1 MDNLSMKLLL
11 ILLPCLLLAGPKPS
25 RYNCP
30 AGQTFDVAYSGNRA
44 EITIPGKPRLKLPS
58 ISTFSYSDGFSLLSL
73 KGPEATFASGVI
85 TLANCL
91 DSNAPPQALQKA
103 MTPSLSPLGNWEL
116 ASLAG
121 QPVAL
126 ARPATVNLTAD
137 GGASGFAGCNKF
149 NSGYTTSGP
158 ALSFTNTVSTKM
170 ACEGDRMKVEVDLF
184 RALGKA
190 ASFALDGGTL
200 TLLNAAGQPL
210 ATFRK
215 I

>member
-85 TLANCL
+85 TLANA
-91 DSNAPPQALQKA
+91 AP
-103 MTPSLSPLGNWEL
+103 
-116 ASLAG
+116 AG
-121 QPVAL
+121 THTIAIQ
-126 ARPATVNLTAD
+126 TAD
-137 GGASGFAGCNKF
+137 NCFVI
-149 NSGYTTSGP
+149 
-158 ALSFTNTVSTKM
+158 TN
-170 ACEGDRMKVEVDLF
+170 
-184 RALGKA
+184 
-190 ASFALDGGTL
+190 ASFQL
-200 TLLNAAGQPL
+200 TVQASNVFANG
-210 ATFRK
+210 FE
-215 I
+215 

>member
-1 MDNLSMKLLL
+1 
-11 ILLPCLLLAGPKPS
+11 
-25 RYNCP
+25 
-30 AGQTFDVAYSGNRA
+30 
-44 EITIPGKPRLKLPS
+44 
-58 ISTFSYSDGFSLLSL
+58 
-73 KGPEATFASGVI
+73 
-85 TLANCL
+85 
-91 DSNAPPQALQKA
+91 
-103 MTPSLSPLGNWEL
+103 MTPPLTPLGNWEL

-126 ARPATVNLTAD
+126 ARPATVSLTAD

-158 ALSFTNTVSTKM
+158 ALSFSNTVSTKM
-170 ACEGDRMKVEVDLF
+170 ACEGDRMKIEVDLF
-184 RALGKA
+184 RALGKT